1 MHAVILAAGAGSRM
15 GRLTRRR
22 PKALLPLAG
31 RRLLDWQRAALTAAG
46 IAGVSVVSG
55 HAAEAL
61 PSSPSLRVVHNP
73 DWQHSGPV
81 ASFACA
87 APQQF
92 DSSLLVYGDGVFH
105 PDLPRALGDSAA
117 DIAVT
122 VDRRWQ
128 ELWSL
133 RFADVLADAETLR
146 RQQGR
151 LVEIGAR
158 AADTTAIEAQFTGL
172 VRFSRQGWQQAQL
185 ALDTLPL
192 AQRERI
198 DTTSL
203 LALLLARGVAI
214 EAIDVAGR
222 WCEVDSA
229 RDLALYRLLAR
240 RQPGWSHDWRWDEAH
255 A

>member
-31 RRLLDWQRAALTAAG
+31 RRLLDWQYAALAAAG
-46 IAGVSVVSG
+46 IDQVSVVSG

-61 PSSPSLRVVHNP
+61 PAAGARELIHNEN
-73 DWQHSGPV
+73 WQQSGPV

-87 APQQF
+87 RPQRF
-92 DSSLLVYGDGVFH
+92 ERCLLVYGDGVFH
-105 PDLPRALGDSAA
+105 PDLPRALRASTA

-151 LVEIGAR
+151 LVEIGGR
-158 AADTTAIEAQFTGL
+158 AADAAAIEAQFTGL
-172 VRFSRQGWQQAQL
+172 VCFSRQGWQQAL
-185 ALDTLPL
+185 AALDTLAP
-192 AQRERI
+192 ARRERI

-203 LALLLARGVAI
+203 LALLLQRGVAI

-240 RQPGWSHDWRWDEAH
+240 RRPGWSHDWRWDGAC

>member
-31 RRLLDWQRAALTAAG
+31 RRLLDWQRAALAAAG
-46 IAGVSVVSG
+46 VDRLSVVSG

-61 PSSPSLRVVHNP
+61 PACAGLHIVHNEK
-73 DWQHSGPV
+73 WQRSGPV

-87 APQQF
+87 RPQQF

-105 PDLPRALGDSAA
+105 PDLPRALRHSAA
-117 DIAVT
+117 DIAIT
-122 VDRRWQ
+122 VDCRWH

-133 RFADVLADAETLR
+133 RFADVLADAESLR
-146 RQQGR
+146 RQGGR
-151 LVEIGAR
+151 LVEIGRR
-158 AADTTAIEAQFTGL
+158 AVDATAIQAQFTGL
-172 VRFSRQGWQQAQL
+172 VRFSRAGWRQAL
-185 ALDTLPL
+185 AALDSLTS
-192 AQRERI
+192 AERERI

-240 RQPGWSHDWRWDEAH
+240 RSPGWSHDWRWNETGA
-255 A
+255 

>member
-1 MHAVILAAGAGSRM
+1 MHAVILAAGCGSRM

-31 RRLLDWQRAALTAAG
+31 RRLLDWQRAALAAAG
-46 IAGVSVVSG
+46 VAHISVVSG

-61 PSSPSLRVVHNP
+61 APSETLRLVHNP
-73 DWQHSGPV
+73 HWRSSGPV

-87 APQQF
+87 APQDF

-105 PDLPRALGDSAA
+105 PDLPRALRASEA

-122 VDRRWQ
+122 VDRRWH

-133 RFADVLADAETLR
+133 RFADVLTDAETLR

-158 AADTTAIEAQFTGL
+158 AANAHAIEAQFTGL
-172 VRFSRQGWQQAQL
+172 VRFSRRGWQQAQA
-185 ALDTLPL
+185 ALETLP
-192 AQRERI
+192 ASQRERI
-198 DTTSL
+198 DTTAL
-203 LALLLARGVAI
+203 LALLLARGVAVD
-214 EAIDVAGR
+214 AIDVAGR

-229 RDLALYRLLAR
+229 RDLALYRLMAR
-240 RQPGWSHDWRWDEAH
+240 RQPGWSHDWRWDEA